1 MKKRNIVIWIQTVS
15 YVYSDKT
22 EDVET
27 RLLSKRNNKKV
38 IGVIKDEKKGKTY
51 IYLTDDGKEDKI
63 S

>member
-1 MKKRNIVIWIQTVS
+1 MLKQVS
-15 YVYSDKT
+15 HFSNY
-22 EDVET
+22 ELN